1 MARRPLRTTRK
12 LSKLL
17 PIFLILVKKTIFPKI
32 LIHSADTL
40 IIRIFLGGF
49 DVGTPCWRVFCI
61 GLCVVAFCHSAL
73 PAETDEINKPT
84 SAQPTSAQPTSAQP
98 TSAQPTSAQPTSAQ
112 PTPAQ
117 LAPAQKTTA
126 DGPSRG
132 HKNDAGPTLPN
143 PVEPKSSKKK
153 MDSDAK
159 AATDNVTESPSDQ
172 TDSPPSD
179 QPIIDDETPQF
190 IDDVPLVTENIL
202 LAPEPYE
209 PTCKSRGRCTKQCRQ
224 CCQCD
229 CSRCGCD
236 YDTYL
241 LVDFSFLQAK

>member
-1 MARRPLRTTRK
+1 M
-12 LSKLL
+12 
-17 PIFLILVKKTIFPKI
+17 KKTIFPKI

-49 DVGTPCWRVFCI
+49 DVGTPWWRVFCI

-84 SAQPTSAQPTSAQP
+84 P
-98 TSAQPTSAQPTSAQ
+98 AQ

-117 LAPAQKTTA
+117 ETTA

-190 IDDVPLVTENIL
+190 D
-202 LAPEPYE
+202 
-209 PTCKSRGRCTKQCRQ
+209 R
-224 CCQCD
+224 
-229 CSRCGCD
+229 
-236 YDTYL
+236 
-241 LVDFSFLQAK
+241 